1 MVPVFAARHVEAAV
15 PPERALEAV
24 REAFIAFARGEWSM
38 PPKVYVPAYPAGDF
52 RAMPSLGGGHAAL
65 KWVTSFPGN
74 PARGLPTV
82 TGLVLLSD
90 ASDGSLVAVL
100 DAGAVTALRTG
111 AAAVLAAET
120 LGHADARAAVV
131 GAGVNGRAAA
141 RTFVARGHDVMLWDV
156 DEGRAR
162 EAAEQLGAGVAGS
175 RAEALGADVVVTVTP
190 GHEVL
195 FPAGS
200 LREGQH
206 VSLMGADGPGKAE
219 IAVEEIVRTHVFCD
233 DWEKPGSEITVSRE
247 AGAGNPAARVRL
259 FADDWEQASH
269 NGDLAKAVEAEKL
282 TREDV
287 TQLGD
292 VLAGTAPGRQSPDDI
307 TLFDSTGLAIQDLA
321 IALAAMGCAD
331 ELDLP
336 TLDL

>member
-1 MVPVFAARHVEAAV
+1 MIPVFSARHVEAAV
-15 PPERALEAV
+15 SPERAVEAV
-24 REAFIAFARGEWSM
+24 REAFVAYARGEWSM

-52 RAMPSLGGGHAAL
+52 RAMPAIGAGHALL

-90 ASDGSLVAVL
+90 ASDGSLRAAL

-120 LGHADARAAVV
+120 LGRRDAETAAVI

-141 RTFVARGHDVMLWDV
+141 KTFLARGRSVMLWDV
-156 DEGRAR
+156 DEARAR
-162 EAAEQLGAGVAGS
+162 IAADE
-175 RAEALGADVVVTVTP
+175 LGADVARSREEALTADLVVTVTP

-195 FPAGS
+195 LPEGS
-200 LREGQH
+200 LQPGQH

-219 IAVEEIVRTHVFCD
+219 IAVGEL
-233 DWEKPGSEITVSRE
+233 
-247 AGAGNPAARVRL
+247 ARVRV
-259 FADDWEQASH
+259 FCDDWEQASH
-269 NGDLAKAVEAEKL
+269 NGELAHAVQAGAITQDEATE
-282 TREDV
+282 
-287 TQLGD
+287 LGA
-292 VLAGTAPGRQSPDDI
+292 VLAGQAPGRQSPGEI
-307 TLFDSTGLAIQDLA
+307 TIFDSTGLAIQDLA
-321 IALAAMGCAD
+321 IALAATERAD